1 MNKKIIASVCG
12 AAVLATAVYFGG
24 VYVTGIRINEAL
36 NSIEKSIH
44 DEEDLKNAISD
55 LNAKYTRVS
64 EGFFSNEGRID
75 FELGKL
81 KSSVPLTISKGFL
94 NAEASADLSDAL
106 KILSHDAKL
115 KVSEDSIKGN
125 VEIYYN
131 ALSRNLDVESQ
142 IKADYLNVDNSSFS
156 LNSYLNLN
164 SSEDLEIKVNA
175 TDVYDAQG
183 NYVKNVD
190 GRALLEKKHDTY
202 VFTYGKL
209 ALDDIMLSR
218 VGAKHFEYESA
229 AQNVTAD
236 GDFDISLKLKGD
248 NLVDVIYDYDI
259 SLLLSK
265 FNFKDVVEYYKKSKE
280 STRVDTEEFLS
291 KFSLLNIEKLN
302 LRVSSLY
309 GSFIGTRDLGKH
321 NLRGTGSFT
330 FDIRQ
335 MPESIKGELKF
346 ESDSNTGAESILKEA
361 DGKYQAVFSVENG
374 KLKLNGERF
383 L

>member
-81 KSSVPLTISKGFL
+81 KSSVP
-94 NAEASADLSDAL
+94 
-106 KILSHDAKL
+106 DAKL

-142 IKADYLNVDNSSFS
+142 IKADYLNVDNASFS